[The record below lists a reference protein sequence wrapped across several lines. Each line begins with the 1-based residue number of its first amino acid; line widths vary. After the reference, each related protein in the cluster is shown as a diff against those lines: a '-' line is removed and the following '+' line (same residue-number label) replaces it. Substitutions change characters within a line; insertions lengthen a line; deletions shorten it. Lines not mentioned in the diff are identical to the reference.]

1 MSLQRYPPLHHASSS
16 HRTQTAN
23 LNIHWMPRFTLVV
36 ASASSCSQNQA
47 ALFVCID
54 WLSGVSL
61 LKGCVCMCVWIY
73 LRGLVWFLAAYT
85 LDLVPR
91 HHIQRTKCE
100 DHVHCPTLEITSTQ
114 QHAQSSS
121 VLDLTAARCNLPHSL
136 FRLREEFEVVCIAPR
151 TKRLCICM
159 LVLHVLQP
167 L

>member
-1 MSLQRYPPLHHASSS
+1 MSLQRYPPLHHASGS
-16 HRTQTAN
+16 HSTQIAN
-23 LNIHWMPRFTLVV
+23 LNIHWMPRLTLVV
-36 ASASSCSQNQA
+36 ASCSQNQA

-61 LKGCVCMCVWIY
+61 LKGCVCMCVWMY

-91 HHIQRTKCE
+91 LHIQRTKYE
-100 DHVHCPTLEITSTQ
+100 DHAPCPIEITSTQ

-121 VLDLTAARCNLPHSL
+121 VLDLTAARCNLPHSI